1 MGKYTPGSAEL
12 PDEELLATW
21 RLEATDSPLDGC
33 AAFDVSP
40 GCGVVARMAEI
51 VRANYP
57 GEDGLFVLPGV
68 PLRGAIRPRVI
79 PHPVSSVPG
88 MPPGLRAL
96 AGSVSPTKAYAIR
109 SLHVVCSPSN
119 LAGWPPPIPAWCR
132 PPVGWLAPRAPTA
145 AEGVFGARP

>member
-1 MGKYTPGSAEL
+1 M

-57 GEDGLFVLPGV
+57 GEDSLFVLPGV

-96 AGSVSPTKAYAIR
+96 AGSVSPTKDAPM
-109 SLHVVCSPSN
+109 PSVHFT
-119 LAGWPPPIPAWCR
+119 LSA
-132 PPVGWLAPRAPTA
+132 LPRI
-145 AEGVFGARP
+145 